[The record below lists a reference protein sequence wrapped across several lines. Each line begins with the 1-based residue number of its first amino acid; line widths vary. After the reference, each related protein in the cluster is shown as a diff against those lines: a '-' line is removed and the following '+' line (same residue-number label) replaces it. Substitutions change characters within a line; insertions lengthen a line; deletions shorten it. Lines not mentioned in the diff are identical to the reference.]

1 MNLLDFKSL
10 MTVLSFS
17 LFFLTTYTSHAFTIK
32 TPSSTTSL
40 HQQKNNIISPCSQS
54 HLFRSTLSSS
64 LSSLSSSSKFDKLL
78 IIPRLQMTTDN
89 NQDNNNNDEEDTTS
103 TASSDIVDENVKSIK
118 SSTTNTFKD
127 NDNRN
132 AIITALVL
140 GPPLIAKFGIVIL
153 VKIATDLVVFPLLF
167 TYRFLNLMKNKVVGL
182 FTSKDA
188 FKGEKINGSSK

>member
-1 MNLLDFKSL
+1 MNLIDFKSL
-10 MTVLSFS
+10 MTILSFS
-17 LFFLTTYTSHAFTIK
+17 LFFLTTYTSNAFTIK

-64 LSSLSSSSKFDKLL
+64 LSSSSKFDKLL
-78 IIPRLQMTTDN
+78 ILPRLQMTTDN
-89 NQDNNNNDEEDTTS
+89 NQDNNNNNDEEDTTS

-118 SSTTNTFKD
+118 SSTTNTSKD